1 VPGEQQYKG
10 LDEVLDALPD
20 RVVRYR
26 LLGLTI
32 VYCNASWA
40 GWYGLTPDDVIGR
53 PLTEFLSPD
62 GKAGLD
68 SQLARLNSDHPI
80 LADPVTRMDPN
91 HPDRWVEWND
101 RYLDGPD
108 GPEIL
113 AVGRDVTD
121 RHLAEMRLTESETRF
136 RDLADKATDV
146 LWHFRS
152 EPYPHLDYMSPSV
165 ENLVGYPAE
174 FFINDF
180 DHFLDIL
187 EPEDRVLIE
196 AALAGGAMPDRVDLH
211 YRHANGSMVISEV
224 HMREVAGGLQGVAR
238 DVTELRRLQE
248 SLSQLALRDPLTG
261 LANRRLFAELLDA
274 DLARTQRSGQP
285 LALAYID
292 LDDFKHINDSYGHEA
307 GDIVLCETARRL
319 ERVLRGADLVAR
331 LGGDEFVV
339 AYEPND
345 PASDRIVA
353 RIDEALARPIP
364 IGPTVAVYCPA
375 SIGVADTRAVGYDA
389 GRLLAVADA
398 AMYEVKRRHHSTR
411 PVGRMVI
418 TPMGDQRP
426 TIVRDS
432 FDSSHL

>member
-1 VPGEQQYKG
+1 VAGEQQYEG
-10 LDEVLDALPD
+10 LAEVLDALPD

-26 LLGLTI
+26 LPELTI
-32 VYCNASWA
+32 VYCNAAWA
-40 GWYGLTPDDVIGR
+40 GWYGLTPDQVLGR
-53 PLTEFLSPD
+53 ALTEFLSLD
-62 GKAGLD
+62 GKVGLET
-68 SQLARLNSDHPI
+68 QLARLNSDHPI
-80 LADPVTRMDPN
+80 LADSVAREDPN

-121 RHLAEMRLTESETRF
+121 RHLAEIRLTESETRF

-146 LWHFRS
+146 LWHFRG

-165 ENLVGYPAE
+165 ENLVGYPPE

-180 DHFLDIL
+180 DNFLAIL
-187 EPEDRVLIE
+187 QPEDRELVE
-196 AALAGGAMPDRVDLH
+196 QALAGGTMPDRVDLH
-211 YRHANGSMVISEV
+211 YRHANGSIVISEV
-224 HMREVAGGLQGVAR
+224 RMREVAGGLQGVAR
-238 DVTELRRLQE
+238 DVTELRRLQD

-274 DLARTQRSGQP
+274 DLARTQRGGQP

-319 ERVLRGADLVAR
+319 EKVLRGADVVAR

-339 AYEPND
+339 VYEPTD
-345 PASDRIVA
+345 LTSERIVA
-353 RIDEALARPIP
+353 RLEEALARPIQ
-364 IGPTVAVYCPA
+364 IGPSLAVYCPP

-398 AMYEVKRRHHSTR
+398 AMYEVKRRHHGTR
-411 PVGRMVI
+411 PAGRVII
-418 TPMGDQRP
+418 TPMSAQRP